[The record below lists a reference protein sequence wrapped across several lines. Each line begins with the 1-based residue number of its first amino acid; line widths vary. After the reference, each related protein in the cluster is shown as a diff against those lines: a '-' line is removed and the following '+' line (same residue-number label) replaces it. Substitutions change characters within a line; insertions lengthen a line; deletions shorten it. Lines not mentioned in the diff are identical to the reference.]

1 MANYD
6 FARKRGEVV
15 SEEEKKQRK
24 ITYDFTKPKPGTESL
39 FKPETVSPVTV
50 DTKFEQLM
58 QPEVSVAPA
67 VPKESAYTRIDQK
80 LGGFLP
86 FGAAIPKY
94 DNPLDQALE
103 MSTPQAVKPSPA
115 IDPEREWQEMVVQ
128 SMGQPVQ
135 AQDKQYSLDN
145 PLLRALKLSTQDNIG
160 SALAEKILGPDPTR
174 IEPQTDFERGVQS
187 VGGFV
192 ADTAIG
198 GKILEGFAPIV
209 KGGLKKAVDMVKR
222 MPLWAKATGGAAG
235 TAAAVDAGIGAFTPD
250 KEDRDFLQSVGA
262 SVRAGVGDTLAMAGG
277 TAKWKGKEGL
287 GEALETKGAE
297 IRRGFED
304 VSRVPEE
311 EISWRSFFNP
321 DFYSGNVARS
331 LPTTLALVPA
341 MFAGYKLGGAAGAKA
356 GLGAFGRAVLG
367 SLTGAGVSRPLES
380 AMEAGAAYSEALERG
395 YEPDKAE
402 EIAQSIF
409 DKNLRMWGLDAA
421 QLAAAFVPA
430 PFKPVG
436 KLGKVAMGAGRL
448 GGVGVVEGLEES
460 AQEVFQQQAF
470 GDDRGFIEQM
480 LHPTQAQKEAAFVGG
495 VFGVGMGGAGVV
507 TDVMREIK
515 TRTLETMPPEMQT
528 EVRHHAEH
536 LERNEGLTA
545 DESIDRALETI
556 AETEEGQKVI
566 DQAVQGIVDDVNSG
580 RLILPILGNIEPYS
594 APVVTEPVAAPV
606 EPAAEVPASVSPVVT
621 PTAALPEP
629 AVATP
634 AIVPEVTIP
643 APITPEPAGT
653 AKVPEAVVHPAPVT
667 PPAPVVE
674 SEPVTKAEAP
684 TAPAEGKAIGKDVKQ
699 PKPAEAAKGPA
710 PSPEFA
716 RTGEK
721 VEIRVEV
728 EPGKYKWEPATIER
742 VVKNTKGEDLYEVRW
757 NETVVR
763 LNQDDVRPIKVDVT
777 SKQKAPE
784 AKTKQEP
791 IPAEEKPTVVKRDR
805 TTASTADL
813 AADYKARGMSRQR
826 AWSQFV
832 IDKSLRPGIDAKEF
846 YKVFDSVPLKL
857 FKEVDVQ
864 GDVKATH
871 ILKETYTPERRV
883 QILNETEGYVE
894 WVDEH
899 GTVGSTPREFIESL
913 KSVSTEQETSTT
925 NKKETRK
932 RGFDKSPK
940 EVLKEYGLQIVKTK
954 DERDG
959 RTAWQVKGK
968 GARELKDVLK
978 ELGAKSINT
987 SINEKAAWTFYGEED
1002 PSVRILERVQ
1012 QGATVTEPQS
1022 LEELQKQIIKASPG
1036 KIGKEKAEALGV
1048 LIRGVASYR
1057 GLDPDEYV
1065 RQRFRGVVLGG
1076 TPATDALLKRMAEDD
1091 KNMSMEPAAEDFTP
1105 PKKTIKAYKLF
1116 RTMKSQPGKIFPLF
1130 IGKSKPTPIGE
1141 WIEAEHIPTK
1151 GYAERPG
1158 WHAGI
1163 LPYAPHLMKKDGT
1176 MQEGRVWAEV
1186 ELPAD
1191 VDWQPIADTTK
1202 TKDVRD
1208 RIPVGGHYR
1217 FKTNKMQGG
1226 AWIIGGAIKVNKILS
1241 PEEVREILKKGA
1253 PELLKTVEGV
1263 PVASVEFDED
1273 ARALIRALKAPD
1285 VAAMAHELGHVFRR
1299 DLSPGDLAIAE
1310 EWAGVEDGVWTQDAE
1325 EKFAEG
1331 FEKYLM
1337 DGKAPSP
1344 GLKQVFEKFKKWL
1357 TEIYKKL
1364 KNTQLSVEL
1373 SDPMREVFDR
1383 LIGGKKLNVKLMGK
1397 TATAKTE
1404 RGTAI
1409 EAQYAVVPAY
1419 ELITSHNIDLSRNKA
1434 YPKELQPRQR
1444 ERAASEDQINRIAAN
1459 LEPEFLGESPKVSEG
1474 APIVGEDMIVES
1486 GNGRVIALKRVYQ
1499 KGDENA
1505 DKYREWLVANAEK
1518 LGFNK
1523 EGFKEI
1529 ENPTL
1534 VRIRL
1539 TDVDRVKFT
1548 QEANEQTVAALS
1560 ATEQA
1565 AVDSKK
1571 LTGDILNF
1579 FAPSETGEINT
1590 RANRGFIRLF
1600 VEKVVSPSDRGRF
1613 ITSDGSLSQEG
1624 ITRIR
1629 NAVYAKAYG
1638 DIAAIEKLAE
1648 STDNNVRNIT
1658 NAMLMAAPKIAKVK
1672 EGIRK
1677 GSLYDLDIS
1686 KDITDAMKKLSH
1698 LRESG
1703 TAVQDY
1709 LNQTALFG
1717 EDISPLAKDLLS
1729 AFDVNK
1735 RYVKRIAA
1743 LLNNYADAV
1752 FSIGDP
1758 KQMSMFEA
1766 SKPTK
1771 AEVLLT
1777 AIRKVAREYE
1787 GQISDQASLFQDEAV
1802 RGEADRGGIGE
1813 AHEKEGGSRQ
1823 EEVSSYESAK
1833 AKLEA
1838 KTSEAIGDVNPP
1850 VGFSV
1855 RVVGGKGQAQADTG
1869 EFHIENE
1876 EIRKRFEAA
1885 KGVPKESF
1893 LAKARAFIRTMWHQM
1908 TREYEHLPRNAEF
1921 SPLRT
1926 DLLRLAKQKGVRSDE
1941 AIRIIQGIAIGL
1953 NKRQFNAF
1961 RHYVILADLME
1972 ELEAGHALPFG
1983 FNKETLEHEWDRINE
1998 YIENEP
2004 EIKKAIEDRKAIWG
2018 GIIDKYI
2025 AAQERIGHHVAGKFK
2040 RHEYY
2045 RHQVLEYAQAK
2056 SITGTGKKLKTPVGR
2071 GFLKRREGSTL
2082 DINTDYLEAEFEVM
2096 SRMLYD
2102 IEVADTIYRV
2112 GKRYNIRKTLEKQAK
2127 KANEEAI
2134 QKIIGKQDKTSKAVE
2149 EQLKKY
2155 KQMIAMSFSQL
2166 RKLAESGKLWEGK
2179 NGEYAG
2185 VVSNLS
2191 TDPELEASDR
2201 NKLFY
2206 YLSDL
2211 ISQDTEGSVQAA
2223 TILKAVSH
2231 RAMLVRDVLGKNFK
2245 TWENTIPEGYVTWQP
2260 REGNL
2265 FYFADTIPAQL
2276 AEQLYGQLL
2285 EKLEITASQL
2295 RKVLVLGGKR
2305 MQFVVKKE
2313 VAATLDD
2320 LVRDQKANPLL
2331 EPVAKLQRGWKAWQL
2346 ISPRRWFKYNFRN
2359 ISGDAEAAFVGNP
2372 VGFTKVSQA
2381 AKELYPVFAGD
2392 KPMTPNMKD
2401 WFERGGIETL
2411 LQAQE
2416 LSDVSGLRVFT
2427 NLVEKKGGFTKLPA
2441 KAWQRYWK
2449 AARLST
2455 DFREAILRYANYLS
2469 YLEQMQKSPDGKPK
2483 NYGASIREEIMAL
2496 DDIKDRAFKLSNE
2509 LLGAYDQVGVVGQEL
2524 RKYLIPFWSWNEV
2537 NFRRTKQLFLNAA
2550 QDSGL
2555 AKAASR
2561 KVLGTMVI
2569 RSPFLAYNI
2578 GKFFIKAFAFWTLLQ
2593 LWNEWKWPEEEAS
2606 LPESVRAKP
2615 HIIFG
2620 RDEDGKVIYFER
2632 LGFVQDFLEWFGIDE
2647 SLLMVRDWLNGKRT
2661 LKEIGEDMAKS
2672 PFIKLVN
2679 SIGPVFKTPAELLMG
2694 YSLFPDFSK
2703 PRKIRDRWEYIF
2715 DNLGL
2720 ENEYRYLTGK
2730 PVQTFGGSRTEG
2742 YWRTWRGAFIYSAD
2756 PAQSAYYDTLDE
2768 KRRFMKKLNK
2778 PEGFSIS
2785 PKSNAL
2791 YNYKLSI
2798 RYKDKEA
2805 AQRYLMEYIQLGGT
2819 KKGLASSI
2827 ESMHPLYGLSKKE
2840 QAEFVRSLDAED
2852 KQKLIAALRYFETT
2866 LKGR

>member
-6 FARKRGEVV
+6 FSRKRGEVV

-67 VPKESAYTRIDQK
+67 VPKESAYTRLDQK

-86 FGAAIPKY
+86 FGTAIPKHEVA
-94 DNPLDQALE
+94 PMVEPA
-103 MSTPQAVKPSPA
+103 AVKPSPA
-115 IDPEREWQEMVVQ
+115 IDLDRDWQEMVVQ
-128 SMGQPVQ
+128 SIGQPT
-135 AQDKQYSLDN
+135 QDKQYSLDN
-145 PLLRALKLSTQDNIG
+145 PLLRALKLSTQDNIA
-160 SALAEKILGPDPTR
+160 SNLASKIVEPVLGPDPTR
-174 IEPQTDFERGVQS
+174 IEPQTDFERKVQGA
-187 VGGFV
+187 GGFII
-192 ADTAIG
+192 DTAIG

-235 TAAAVDAGIGAFTPD
+235 TGAAVDTGIGAFTPD

-262 SVRAGVGDTLAMAGG
+262 SVRAGVGDTLALAGG
-277 TAKWKGKEGL
+277 IAKWKGKEGL

-566 DQAVQGIVDDVNSG
+566 DQAVQTVVDDVNSG
-580 RLILPILGNIEPYS
+580 RIVLPILGNIEPYS

-684 TAPAEGKAIGKDVKQ
+684 TAPAEGKAIGKDAKQ

-1158 WHAGI
+1158 WRAGI

-1529 ENPTL
+1529 ENPIL

-1571 LTGDILNF
+1571 LAGDILNF

-1590 RANRGFIRLF
+1590 RANRDFIRLF

-1629 NAVYAKAYG
+1629 NAIYAKAYG

-1686 KDITDAMKKLSH
+1686 KDIADAMKKLSH

-1876 EIRKRFEAA
+1876 EIRDEAQAMARPATSPKLKKKDATKETIRRRDIVKFLDSKFAPIRTGRFRRKSLGIFKIKPEVIRTRLANDLPVICHEVGHYLDKKLNLADPAYDQELLNLGEPQSKKSYTKEQVRKEGVAEFMRLYLTEPETAKQEAPNYYAAFENKIEVYDDIKDSLLTTRADIELWYTQPAAARVAGAISVGESNRRKMSLSSIYALTIDELHPLKRYVEQIGAKNLPIHKDPFKLAWLARGWSGKARTLLYHGVLDANGKKIGKSLLEVLKPVSKELDDFRNYIVAKHSLEVTAQGKITGILDEDAQEVVDAAPDKYQKVLKDLVEYQDALLKLLVDSGVMSADAA
-1885 KGVPKESF
+1885 KKMREMYPNYVPFYRVFEEDVNTIAAYMSKGGFANLRNPVKMMKGSTREILDPLESIVKNTYLFVNIAERNSVGRAIVELAESKEGSGRFVEKVDTRYNVAKENILTIYRDGKAEKYQLEPDLYRATLALDKDAANILVKILSYPASWLRAGATLSPDFILRNPFRDQYNAFINSKYGFIPGVDLIRGIFHYLKKDDLYWQFMNSGAASATLVSLDRDYLQKNVKELLKNKSKQEKILTALNPKEWANSF
-1893 LAKARAFIRTMWHQM
+1893 IEMLRELSEMGEYG
-1908 TREYEHLPRNAEF
+1908 TRIGEF
-1921 SPLRT
+1921 
-1926 DLLRLAKQKGVRSDE
+1926 AKGVRSGADPAE
-1941 AIRIIQGIAIGL
+1941 AALSARDVTLDFGRMGTHTKQANRIIAFMNATVQGMD
-1953 NKRQFNAF
+1953 KMRRQFIEKPLQTTLRAVISITLPSVLLFLANHDDDRYKELPQWQKDLFWIILTENNIYRIPKPFEMGILFGSVPERVLAWILENDPKAF
-1961 RHYVILADLME
+1961 DGIGETISEAALPGYIPTAMIPIIEAFANKSYFTGRPIVPQREEKLEPRYQYGPYTTETAKSIGNILNLSPRMIENFIRGYTGGLGMYSIKFAEGIGEVTGIMGDTSKPSLSASEYPVLKAFMAKE
-1972 ELEAGHALPFG
+1972 YINSQSVQDFYDELNELERKYATTNQTGKAHITLKEHARL
-1983 FNKETLEHEWDRINE
+1983 
-1998 YIENEP
+1998 
-2004 EIKKAIEDRKAIWG
+2004 KKLRK
-2018 GIIDKYI
+2018 
-2025 AAQERIGHHVAGKFK
+2025 VAGKF
-2040 RHEYY
+2040 
-2045 RHQVLEYAQAK
+2045 
-2056 SITGTGKKLKTPVGR
+2056 S
-2071 GFLKRREGSTL
+2071 
-2082 DINTDYLEAEFEVM
+2082 D
-2096 SRMLYD
+2096 
-2102 IEVADTIYRV
+2102 
-2112 GKRYNIRKTLEKQAK
+2112 IRKVEREILGSETLTPEQK
-2127 KANEEAI
+2127 KA
-2134 QKIIGKQDKTSKAVE
+2134 
-2149 EQLKKY
+2149 
-2155 KQMIAMSFSQL
+2155 
-2166 RKLAESGKLWEGK
+2166 
-2179 NGEYAG
+2179 
-2185 VVSNLS
+2185 
-2191 TDPELEASDR
+2191 
-2201 NKLFY
+2201 
-2206 YLSDL
+2206 
-2211 ISQDTEGSVQAA
+2211 
-2223 TILKAVSH
+2223 
-2231 RAMLVRDVLGKNFK
+2231 
-2245 TWENTIPEGYVTWQP
+2245 
-2260 REGNL
+2260 
-2265 FYFADTIPAQL
+2265 
-2276 AEQLYGQLL
+2276 
-2285 EKLEITASQL
+2285 
-2295 RKVLVLGGKR
+2295 
-2305 MQFVVKKE
+2305 
-2313 VAATLDD
+2313 
-2320 LVRDQKANPLL
+2320 
-2331 EPVAKLQRGWKAWQL
+2331 
-2346 ISPRRWFKYNFRN
+2346 
-2359 ISGDAEAAFVGNP
+2359 
-2372 VGFTKVSQA
+2372 
-2381 AKELYPVFAGD
+2381 
-2392 KPMTPNMKD
+2392 
-2401 WFERGGIETL
+2401 
-2411 LQAQE
+2411 
-2416 LSDVSGLRVFT
+2416 
-2427 NLVEKKGGFTKLPA
+2427 
-2441 KAWQRYWK
+2441 
-2449 AARLST
+2449 
-2455 DFREAILRYANYLS
+2455 
-2469 YLEQMQKSPDGKPK
+2469 
-2483 NYGASIREEIMAL
+2483 AL
-2496 DDIKDRAFKLSNE
+2496 DRAN
-2509 LLGAYDQVGVVGQEL
+2509 
-2524 RKYLIPFWSWNEV
+2524 
-2537 NFRRTKQLFLNAA
+2537 
-2550 QDSGL
+2550 
-2555 AKAASR
+2555 
-2561 KVLGTMVI
+2561 
-2569 RSPFLAYNI
+2569 
-2578 GKFFIKAFAFWTLLQ
+2578 
-2593 LWNEWKWPEEEAS
+2593 
-2606 LPESVRAKP
+2606 
-2615 HIIFG
+2615 
-2620 RDEDGKVIYFER
+2620 
-2632 LGFVQDFLEWFGIDE
+2632 
-2647 SLLMVRDWLNGKRT
+2647 LLMVN
-2661 LKEIGEDMAKS
+2661 MAREA
-2672 PFIKLVN
+2672 L
-2679 SIGPVFKTPAELLMG
+2679 GR
-2694 YSLFPDFSK
+2694 
-2703 PRKIRDRWEYIF
+2703 RK
-2715 DNLGL
+2715 
-2720 ENEYRYLTGK
+2720 
-2730 PVQTFGGSRTEG
+2730 VQ
-2742 YWRTWRGAFIYSAD
+2742 
-2756 PAQSAYYDTLDE
+2756 
-2768 KRRFMKKLNK
+2768 
-2778 PEGFSIS
+2778 
-2785 PKSNAL
+2785 
-2791 YNYKLSI
+2791 
-2798 RYKDKEA
+2798 
-2805 AQRYLMEYIQLGGT
+2805 
-2819 KKGLASSI
+2819 
-2827 ESMHPLYGLSKKE
+2827 
-2840 QAEFVRSLDAED
+2840 
-2852 KQKLIAALRYFETT
+2852 
-2866 LKGR
+2866 